1 MIEVR
6 PIGRVL
12 SNITE
17 PLDDVWG
24 NVKSVIEVDGGKFS
38 TDSLSGLDEFSHV
51 QIVFYFHKIDSQHIL
66 TGVGHPRNRRDW
78 PSVGVFA
85 QRTKYRPNRIG
96 VSTFRLV
103 SVDGL
108 RVTVCDLDAIDGTP
122 VLDIKPYF
130 AEFGPRG
137 EIRQPS
143 WATELMKAYFG
154 PASR

>member
-51 QIVFYFHKIDSQHIL
+51 QIVFTS
-66 TGVGHPRNRRDW
+66 
-78 PSVGVFA
+78 
-85 QRTKYRPNRIG
+85 TKSIAN
-96 VSTFRLV
+96 TF
-103 SVDGL
+103 
-108 RVTVCDLDAIDGTP
+108 
-122 VLDIKPYF
+122 
-130 AEFGPRG
+130 
-137 EIRQPS
+137 
-143 WATELMKAYFG
+143 
-154 PASR
+154 